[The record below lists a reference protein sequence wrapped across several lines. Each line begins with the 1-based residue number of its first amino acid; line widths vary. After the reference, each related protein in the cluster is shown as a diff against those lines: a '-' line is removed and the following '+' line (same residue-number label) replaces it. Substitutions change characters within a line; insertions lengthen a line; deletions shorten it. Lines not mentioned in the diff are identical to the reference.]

1 MWFSLFIH
9 YCMCVWF
16 SGKRMDA
23 QSQVVG
29 RLRSVFLTGVTLPE
43 QFRQAQ
49 LNKLMALIKENE
61 QRILDALHKDLAK
74 VRENT
79 HSEDEL
85 LSPGFAII
93 NKLPSSSSHQPKF
106 EAVLAEIDAA
116 INELHFAISNLS
128 SWMKPEYVEKNL
140 VGQYNEQGCTRDS
153 YIVIFSDIHH
163 LSLIQATKLD
173 ECFIRREPLG
183 VVLIIGAWNYPLQLI
198 LNPLIGAIAAGIFHP
213 HRFTNRGCCFA
224 LF

>member
-1 MWFSLFIH
+1 
-9 YCMCVWF
+9 
-16 SGKRMDA
+16 MDA

-74 VRENT
+74 
-79 HSEDEL
+79 
-85 LSPGFAII
+85 
-93 NKLPSSSSHQPKF
+93 PKF
-106 EAVLAEIDAA
+106 EAVLSEIDIA

-140 VGQYNEQGCTRDS
+140 
-153 YIVIFSDIHH
+153 
-163 LSLIQATKLD
+163 ATKLD
-173 ECFIRREPLG
+173 ECFVRREPLG
-183 VVLIIGAWNYPLQLI
+183 VVLIIGAWNYPLQLT
-198 LNPLIGAIAAGIFHP
+198 LNPLIGAIAAGNCAVIKP
-213 HRFTNRGCCFA
+213 SEVSPATESLLVELIPKYLSQVCLSSETCV
-224 LF
+224 